1 MKYKEYLKLAIP
13 FTISTITQ
21 PLLGAVDTAVIGRL
35 GDPAYMGGVAVGTVI
50 FSTLYWL
57 FGFLRVS
64 TSGYSAQALGTND
77 EKDGLFAL
85 YRPSIIA
92 IIISFIFVALQVPIF
107 HTAMNLINPDIE
119 VYRQASTYFHILIWG
134 APFVLLNYVNLGW
147 LMGRKKVKA
156 SMFLQIFTNVLNIV
170 LDIVFVM
177 YFKMGVAG
185 VAYATLIAQIT
196 AFAIGFYLISVNLNL
211 SAIKKYLS
219 QLFDQ
224 RAFKKIMGVN
234 RDLMIRTV
242 CLLIVTNMFVA
253 KGASLGTEM
262 LAANAVLFQIQYII
276 AYFFD
281 GFANASSVFVG
292 TAVGEKNAKLYN
304 EVLTV
309 STKTTF
315 ILAAIM
321 SLVIYFFRGEIISI
335 FTVIEG
341 IINLSLA
348 YSMWLVIYP
357 FVIGIGLVYYG
368 IFTGATY
375 TAPIRNSMIL
385 SLGVFLITYFVM
397 VPLWGN
403 HGLWLSFI
411 VFSLGRSVFL
421 APYITTFKK
430 EVFILETS
438 QVIAH
443 SV

>member
-35 GDPAYMGGVAVGTVI
+35 GDPAYIGGVAVGTVI

-64 TSGYSAQALGTND
+64 TSGYSAQALGTKD

-85 YRPSIIA
+85 YRPSMIA
-92 IIISFIFVALQVPIF
+92 IIISLIFVMFQVPIF
-107 HTAMNLINPDIE
+107 RTAMKLINPEME

-147 LMGRKKVKA
+147 LMGRKRVKA
-156 SMFLQIFTNVLNIV
+156 SMFLQIFSNVLNIV

-196 AFAIGFYLISVNLNL
+196 AFVIGFYLISVNLNL
-211 SAIKKYLS
+211 LAIKNYFY
-219 QLFDQ
+219 QLFDKT
-224 RAFKKIMGVN
+224 AFKKIMGVN
-234 RDLMIRTV
+234 TDLMIRTV

-276 AYFFD
+276 AYCFD

-292 TAVGEKNAKLYN
+292 TAVGEKNTKLYN
-304 EVLTV
+304 EVLTI
-309 STKTTF
+309 STKTAF
-315 ILAAIM
+315 MLAAIM

-335 FTVIEG
+335 FTVIES

-348 YSMWLVIYP
+348 YSIWLVIYP

-375 TAPIRNSMIL
+375 TAPVRNSMIL
-385 SLGVFLITYFVM
+385 SLGAFLITYFVM
-397 VPLWGN
+397 IPLWGN
-403 HGLWLSFI
+403 HGLWFSYI

-421 APYITTFKK
+421 ASYITTFKK
-430 EVFILETS
+430 EVFVFETS
-438 QVIAH
+438 QVITT
-443 SV
+443 